1 LNLNRLC
8 LFSAV
13 PLLKPDVHSLT
24 LPLSYSPTHT
34 PQNKQGQSPA
44 HFAIAY
50 KFYDLSSWL
59 FENGADDMVTNKSG
73 LTPYDGLG
81 GDDDEDD

>member
-1 LNLNRLC
+1 M
-8 LFSAV
+8 
-13 PLLKPDVHSLT
+13 
-24 LPLSYSPTHT
+24 
-34 PQNKQGQSPA
+34 
-44 HFAIAY
+44 Y